1 MSFFD
6 RNIYAIEISAK
17 IMFRV
22 NLTIIILIYL
32 AGPVS
37 LFSLVVVAGLCA
49 AKLILQSA
57 EETQERLDRE
67 AADAAA
73 LWQEQRRVNREYELR
88 RQIRRLQ
95 QERQRAPPGAHRPRQ
110 RPDVHDNVSS
120 GAATT

>member
-17 IMFRV
+17 ITFRV

-73 LWQEQRRVNREYELR
+73 LWQEQRRANREYELR

-95 QERQRAPPGAHRPRQ
+95 QER
-110 RPDVHDNVSS
+110 
-120 GAATT
+120 